1 MNRRSAAG
9 LHKRTILVVE
19 ARLDRA
25 RHVSALLTLHG
36 YDVDSAATSVAGAEK
51 ARVRRPD
58 LLLISLDVDEG
69 LSDPEALQPLATLGI
84 ATVVCA
90 GFRGE
95 LARRMASA
103 PQVQSMLDNPVS
115 DSQLLRAIRA
125 ALSEAAH

>member
-9 LHKRTILVVE
+9 PHKRTILVVE

-51 ARVRRPD
+51 ARVRHPD
-58 LLLISLDVDEG
+58 LLLISLDDDES
-69 LSDPEALQPLATLGI
+69 LFDPEALQPLATLEI

-90 GFRGE
+90 GYRGGR
-95 LARRMASA
+95 ARRMASA
-103 PQVQSMLDNPVS
+103 LQIHSMLDSPVT
-115 DSQLLRAIRA
+115 DLQLVRAIRA